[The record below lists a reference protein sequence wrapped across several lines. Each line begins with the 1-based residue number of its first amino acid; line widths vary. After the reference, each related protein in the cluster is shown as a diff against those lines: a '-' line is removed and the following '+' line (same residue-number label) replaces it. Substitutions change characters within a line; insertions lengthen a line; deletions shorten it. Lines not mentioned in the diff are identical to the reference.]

1 MSQVFHVKLCI
12 RLRDSVTTPPI
23 NWTCLHMV
31 CTPGLY
37 PQTDK
42 LLNMLM
48 KQGSCEF
55 SVYVGGDPPQGGQN
69 LGPEWLSSWA
79 KEGSSPQLIRGGGG
93 GRGVLAWAPSFP
105 APHYTG
111 WGRTHLQ
118 AQLCSPSRSLWHGA
132 GQRHQSTWGQCP
144 PSRVCP
150 VVWLTPQYIWWLLR
164 MGLEKSAEKVR
175 EFFSF
180 PTNPIPNRA
189 SARAGLGRPAGAQC
203 GCSAAR
209 RRRFGPCT
217 AHLAQRGVQALQP
230 EVPVDSSEAGG
241 TALSCHRATCQ

>member
-1 MSQVFHVKLCI
+1 MPFLLLCVSQVFHVKLCI

-69 LGPEWLSSWA
+69 LGLEWLSSWA

-93 GRGVLAWAPSFP
+93 AVGLSLGPKFPSSPLHGVGED
-105 APHYTG
+105 T
-111 WGRTHLQ
+111 
-118 AQLCSPSRSLWHGA
+118 
-132 GQRHQSTWGQCP
+132 
-144 PSRVCP
+144 
-150 VVWLTPQYIWWLLR
+150 
-164 MGLEKSAEKVR
+164 
-175 EFFSF
+175 
-180 PTNPIPNRA
+180 
-189 SARAGLGRPAGAQC
+189 PAGPA
-203 GCSAAR
+203 
-209 RRRFGPCT
+209 
-217 AHLAQRGVQALQP
+217 V
-230 EVPVDSSEAGG
+230 
-241 TALSCHRATCQ
+241 